1 MASSAPTRGWAVWG
15 RPLLLLA
22 ALLLG
27 PLLLVRTP
35 LAPVAV
41 TWGSLLLLAL
51 WAFVMAAVVGGLAGA
66 PQSAL
71 TWLEGHLR
79 RWVAWFAPDP
89 EALWLAWARAAHRPA
104 SAHRCLDAAVR
115 LGGAEALFQEGL
127 VFLEGGY
134 GPGGQAAAVA
144 RFRKAAALGHAEA
157 AFRLAEALR
166 TGLGSPTAEPAEA
179 LVWCQRSAGKGL
191 GPAAAWL
198 AQAHA
203 TGDGVPVDE
212 ALAKHWTQVAAALHP
227 HPPLSRNLLRHD
239 AAPPDPLVRLGQ
251 QAGRGLEQGMDRVV
265 AHRPGRWLVLGL
277 LALLAGGAFLFM
289 GTLFWSASTKL
300 YHLPLIVLGVPMVM
314 LGWQA
319 FQLWRERPSTRRDR
333 LREAA
338 ERGDPEACYRIG
350 LQHQR
355 GSHHLPK
362 DGLEAVRWFR
372 RAADAGH
379 PAAMAAM
386 AEAYLAGH
394 GVLRDPREAARWAEA
409 ARRGS
414 TS

>member
-1 MASSAPTRGWAVWG
+1 MPAPTRGWAVWG

-27 PLLLVRTP
+27 PLLLLPTP
-35 LAPVAV
+35 LARVA
-41 TWGSLLLLAL
+41 TAWIAL
-51 WAFVMAAVVGGLAGA
+51 WMLAAWGFLMAAVVGALAGA

-104 SAHRCLDAAVR
+104 TAHQCLDAAVR
-115 LGGAEALFQEGL
+115 LGGAEGLFQEGL
-127 VFLEGGY
+127 VFLEGGF

-144 RFRKAAALGHAEA
+144 RFRKAAALGHPEA

-166 TGLGSPTAEPAEA
+166 TGLGMPTPEPAEA
-179 LVWCQRSAGKGL
+179 LVWCQRAAGKGF

-212 ALAKHWTQVAAALHP
+212 AQAQHWARVAAALQP

-239 AAPPDPLVRLGQ
+239 AAPQDPLVRLGQ
-251 QAGRGLEQGMDRVV
+251 QAGHGLERGMDRVV
-265 AHRPGRWLVLGL
+265 AHRPGRWLVFGL
-277 LALLAGGAFLFM
+277 LAVLAGGAFLSM
-289 GTLFWSASTKL
+289 GILFWSASTKL
-300 YHLPLIVLGVPMVM
+300 YHLPLIILGVPLTM

-338 ERGDPEACYRIG
+338 ERGDPDACYRIG
-350 LQHQR
+350 LRHQQ
-355 GSHHLPK
+355 GNHQLPK

-372 RAADAGH
+372 RAAEAGH
-379 PAAMAAM
+379 GGAMAAL